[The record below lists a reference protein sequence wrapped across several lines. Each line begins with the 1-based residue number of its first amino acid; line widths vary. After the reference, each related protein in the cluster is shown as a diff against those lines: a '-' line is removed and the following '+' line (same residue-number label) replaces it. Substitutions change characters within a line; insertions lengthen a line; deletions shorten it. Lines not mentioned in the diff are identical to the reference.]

1 MVYHGPQMGL
11 AGSFRA
17 GPKMEVF
24 SMKNLILLAAIL
36 AVATMMGGCAALS
49 GPGVYN
55 GLGDHWSMFN
65 PGRSDGKQLE
75 PEQCK
80 LLDTI
85 AREELVEVKEG
96 LSSPSE
102 AAASSGFP
110 LGLAGAGAGGVI
122 DRLTA
127 ISGGLIGLAGGS
139 LAGLQVW
146 SYSAVWQLWERVD
159 RRIEYL
165 RSAGDPRAKDLYI
178 TAAFV
183 RAKNDRCKALIQTS
197 AAE

>member
-1 MVYHGPQMGL
+1 
-11 AGSFRA
+11 
-17 GPKMEVF
+17 
-24 SMKNLILLAAIL
+24 MKNYFVLIAIL
-36 AVATMMGGCAALS
+36 AITTTLGGCAAMS

-55 GLGDHWSMFN
+55 GFGDHWNMFS
-65 PGRSDGKQLE
+65 PGRGDGKPLE
-75 PEQCK
+75 PEQCA

-85 AREELVEVKEG
+85 AREELAEVKEG

-110 LGLAGAGAGGVI
+110 MGLAGAGAGGVI
-122 DRLTA
+122 DKLTA

-165 RSAGDPRAKDLYI
+165 KATGDPRVQTLYI

-183 RAKNDRCKALIQTS
+183 RAKNDRCKSLIQP
-197 AAE
+197 AIVE

>member
-1 MVYHGPQMGL
+1 
-11 AGSFRA
+11 
-17 GPKMEVF
+17 MEVF
-24 SMKNLILLAAIL
+24 AIMKNLFLLAAIL
-36 AVATMMGGCAALS
+36 AATTMLGGCAALN

-55 GLGDHWSMFN
+55 GLTDDHWSMFN

-110 LGLAGAGAGGVI
+110 LGLAGAGAGGII

-165 RSAGDPRAKDLYI
+165 KSIGDPHAQNLYI

-183 RAKNDRCKALIQTS
+183 RAKNDRCKSLVQTS
-197 AAE
+197 AVE